1 MHVFLFSLLCL
12 VVFHQLQLCLVTPVF
27 LSSPHASLR
36 SRSSQSEE
44 SCVKGEELKQLA
56 SAQYKMGTSLN
67 YGSCKTTA
75 AEPEYEIVELNSSP
89 LTIGQTWAQHFKWN
103 EPEWTL
109 GIGTITA
116 ANMLTPDSQN
126 ISSLA
131 HLRFLGVNTDVGLYI
146 ISHSASNW
154 VCFAFVLCLFQFS
167 YHTFPH
173 CFLTS
178 FHLHYFS
185 FSIFSCSISF
195 STSWL
200 YYFQP
205 VPTSLPR
212 SCMSLLS
219 SHFPHLLTSCF
230 LRFFPPW
237 IYYPWPCFL
246 SSSSPPSST
255 IFCLPPLLSP
265 TAAFK
270 FDSITFQFHFPS
282 SCSRLSVVP
291 SYSFQGQSERIGME
305 SDTERE
311 KMKRE
316 ENGH

>member
-1 MHVFLFSLLCL
+1 MGAALQMKWARVNIGDWYNHSSEHVDSW
-12 VVFHQLQLCLVTPVF
+12 
-27 LSSPHASLR
+27 LS
-36 SRSSQSEE
+36 E
-44 SCVKGEELKQLA
+44 
-56 SAQYKMGTSLN
+56 
-67 YGSCKTTA
+67 
-75 AEPEYEIVELNSSP
+75 
-89 LTIGQTWAQHFKWN
+89 HFKSGTFTLLWCKYRC
-103 EPEWTL
+103 WTVY
-109 GIGTITA
+109 
-116 ANMLTPDSQN
+116 NQ
-126 ISSLA
+126 SLS
-131 HLRFLGVNTDVGLYI
+131 L
-146 ISHSASNW
+146 W
-154 VCFAFVLCLFQFS
+154 VCFAFVLCLFQLS

-212 SCMSLLS
+212 SCMALLS

-305 SDTERE
+305 SDIERE